1 MFNPRNDD
9 DKSIEANLTP
19 VGPVRQ
25 RRSTRVNAAKR
36 SRTTARRKTKTGQKG
51 SKIGGIHQRSNKR
64 MSW

>member
-1 MFNPRNDD
+1 MFTPRNDD
-9 DKSIEANLTP
+9 DMGLEPNLTP

-36 SRTTARRKTKTGQKG
+36 SRTSARRKTKTGQKG
-51 SKIGGIHQRSNKR
+51 SKIGGMHQRSNKR